1 MNGQAFG
8 ALADGLMGGYKL
20 GNMAVGAKSGKI
32 DKPDMKAPAS
42 GSTAAGYSG
51 DLSNFQATPTGS
63 VGAETVA
70 PAQDFGGSWS
80 TLRGIATGLSDMFTG
95 QKPPASPMAD
105 GVGVQQPGMQ
115 TAAKNNG
122 LNGGLNQ

>member
-63 VGAETVA
+63 VGAESAA
-70 PAQDFGGSWS
+70 PAQDSGGSWS
-80 TLRGIATGLSDMFTG
+80 TLRGIATGLADMLTG
-95 QKPPASPMAD
+95 QKPPANPMAE
-105 GVGVQQPGMQ
+105 GVGVQPQGMQ
-115 TAAKNNG
+115 SAKNNG
-122 LNGGLNQ
+122 LDGGLTQ